1 MTDTNYRE
9 LQAIYDRYS
18 SQGFVVLGFPCN
30 QFGAQEPGSSQDII
44 KFASKYGV
52 TFPMFEKIDVNGPN
66 THPLYKYLK
75 EQKGELLGSDIK
87 WNFGTSDGSERVSS
101 RHLSS
106 DHIPCAAPT
115 GKFLVGREGQV
126 LSRYAPTAN
135 PESIAGDIE
144 KALNAQ
150 KGVVTPTAGVK
161 AKAFGIF

>member
-1 MTDTNYRE
+1 LTDTNYRE

-44 KFASKYGV
+44 KFAGKYGV

-87 WNFGTSDGSERVSS
+87 WNF
-101 RHLSS
+101 
-106 DHIPCAAPT
+106 

>member
-30 QFGAQEPGSSQDII
+30 QFGGQEPGSSQDII
-44 KFASKYGV
+44 KFAGKYGV

-87 WNFGTSDGSERVSS
+87 WNF
-101 RHLSS
+101 
-106 DHIPCAAPT
+106 